1 METVNG
7 NSNATK
13 TRPGFLTA
21 WLVFIIFAN
30 LLFAIV
36 YLFAGDM
43 ITKSIPEGL
52 SAPILILLAIGGIAN
67 VIFSVKLFQWKKWGF
82 WGFVITSIGELII
95 KLSIGLGIGHSLI
108 GLLGVAILYGI
119 LKMTWAWDDLE

>member
-1 METVNG
+1 METINE

-21 WLVFIIFAN
+21 WLVFIIIAN
-30 LLFAIV
+30 SLSAIV

-43 ITKSIPEGL
+43 ITKSIPGGI

-67 VIFSVKLFQWKKWGF
+67 VIFSVKLIQWKKWGF
-82 WGFVITSIGELII
+82 WGFIITSIGELII

-108 GLLGVAILYGI
+108 GLIGVAILYGV